1 MSETQ
6 DQTAGADTKPKKA
19 PVEVTTVKM
28 SDGREVGFAG
38 KRKMLKNP
46 VEGEGGQVGVRFD
59 FLNGETRTVMIS
71 PSDKLFGRFAQH
83 GLSQKIGDETAGDD
97 KVEDCVLHVDAIIER
112 LGKDEWGVERSG
124 AGDGFSGA
132 SVVIRAIMEATG
144 KDLAFV
150 KDYLEKKLAADP
162 DLTRRALYDSFRVA
176 STKTGQ
182 IIKRLEEAK
191 LAKTAKV
198 DADAE
203 LENV

>member
-132 SVVIRAIMEATG
+132 SDELAPPPAATG
-144 KDLAFV
+144 VTPGAANVASLRIFFPTF
-150 KDYLEKKLAADP
+150 LAANCG
-162 DLTRRALYDSFRVA
+162 SFCGLLGTSTSSA
-176 STKTGQ
+176 S
-182 IIKRLEEAK
+182 
-191 LAKTAKV
+191 
-198 DADAE
+198 
-203 LENV
+203 